1 MTVHIS
7 KATRIVP
14 RLTALQLGWEPLMY
28 PSPSRLPGNAT
39 SHDIQAALRS
49 LVQFSSGIL
58 HEEASRA
65 VGAYVL
71 HR

>member
-14 RLTALQLGWEPLMY
+14 RLTAVQLGWETLEP
-28 PSPSRLPGNAT
+28 RT
-39 SHDIQAALRS
+39 
-49 LVQFSSGIL
+49 FSSGIL

-65 VGAYVL
+65 VSAHVL
-71 HR
+71 HP